1 MGAIGVLARKQKT
14 QKGYIKRTFQR
25 EGLKEGCKLK
35 YHHQY
40 NFKWKNMKVN
50 QKIQIWPRFV
60 LLIKYLIKR
69 KILFF

>member
-40 NFKWKNMKVN
+40 NFR
-50 QKIQIWPRFV
+50 IQ
-60 LLIKYLIKR
+60 LN
-69 KILFF
+69 FFRLSIS